1 MIDTE
6 LNKLKTDCLRAC
18 INGDLSGVKELL
30 AKGVPVNGEVDGWTG
45 LLSAS
50 IHEGQSEVAEYLFAQ
65 GAKAVH
71 DCDSQMGA
79 VNYGHPVI
87 TRLLLA
93 QGTDPN
99 FTYPET
105 GETML
110 HLATLRG
117 MLEGNTECVRLLLDA
132 GANPNVHCKVGIAT
146 PALDFGTKVIGETP
160 LHRAAA
166 FGSEEMI
173 QLLVEAGADINATDA
188 HGETPLTWY
197 GRFQRR
203 KPHLTL
209 VRGAGRYLEDSRDVE

>member
-1 MIDTE
+1 MTNDE
-6 LNKLKTDCLRAC
+6 MAKLKTECLKAC
-18 INGDLSGVKELL
+18 RNGNLDRVKELL
-30 AKGVPVNGEVDGWTG
+30 AQGVPVNGDVDGWTG

-50 IHEGQSEVAEYLFAQ
+50 IHEGQREVAEYLFEK
-65 GAKAVH
+65 GAEAVH

-79 VNYGHPVI
+79 VNYGHPTIV
-87 TRLLLA
+87 RLLLA
-93 QGTDPN
+93 QGADPN
-99 FTYPET
+99 FTFPRT

-110 HLATLRG
+110 HIATLRG
-117 MLEGNTECVRLLLDA
+117 MFEGNTECVRLLQEA
-132 GANPNVHCKVGIAT
+132 GANPNVHCKVGIPT

-173 QLLVEAGADINATDA
+173 QFMVEAGADITATDA

-203 KPHLTL
+203 KPHLKL
-209 VRGAGRYLEDSRDVE
+209 ERGAGKYLEGVPD

>member
-1 MIDTE
+1 MSNELAKAKTE
-6 LNKLKTDCLRAC
+6 CLNAC
-18 INGDLSGVKELL
+18 REGDLARVKELM
-30 AKGVPVNGEVDGWTG
+30 AQGVPVNGVVDGWTG

-50 IHEGQSEVAEYLFAQ
+50 IHEGQCEVAEYLFEKGAQ
-65 GAKAVH
+65 AVH

-79 VNYGHPVI
+79 VNYGHPTLV
-87 TRLLLA
+87 RSLLA
-93 QGTDPN
+93 QGADPN
-99 FTYPET
+99 FTYPDT

-110 HLATLRG
+110 HLAALRG
-117 MLEGNTECVRLLLDA
+117 WREGNTECVRLLLKA
-132 GANPNVHCKVGIAT
+132 GANPNVHCKVGIPT

-173 QLLVEAGADINATDA
+173 ELMVEAGADITATDA

-203 KPHLTL
+203 RPHLKL
-209 VRGAGRYLEDSRDVE
+209 ERGAGQFLEGTVD

>member
-1 MIDTE
+1 MAGTKKELRTE
-6 LNKLKTDCLRAC
+6 CLHAC
-18 INGDLSGVKELL
+18 REGNLLRVKELL
-30 AKGVPVNGEVDGWTG
+30 DKGVPVNGEVDGWTG

-50 IHEGQSEVAEYLFAQ
+50 IHEGQSEVAQYLFEK
-65 GAKAVH
+65 GAEAVH

-79 VNYGHPVI
+79 VNYGHPSLV
-87 TRLLLA
+87 RLLLA
-93 QGTDPN
+93 QGADPN
-99 FTYPET
+99 YTYPET

-110 HLATLRG
+110 HLAALRG
-117 MLEGNTECVRLLLDA
+117 MLEANTECVRLLLEA
-132 GANPNVHCKVGIAT
+132 GANPNVHCKVGVAT

-173 QLLVEAGADINATDA
+173 QLMVKAGADINATDA

-203 KPHLTL
+203 RPHLRL
-209 VRGAGRYLEDSRDVE
+209 ERGAGKYLEGSAD

>member
-1 MIDTE
+1 MVKNGMDAM
-6 LNKLKTDCLRAC
+6 KTAALQAC
-18 INGDLSGVKELL
+18 REGDLSRVQEML
-30 AKGVPVNGEVDGWTG
+30 AKGVPVDGEVDGWTG

-50 IHEGQSEVAEYLFAQ
+50 IHEGQSEVALYLFER
-65 GAKAVH
+65 GATAVH

-79 VNYGHPVI
+79 VNYGHPDVVR
-87 TRLLLA
+87 RLLG
-93 QGTDPN
+93 QGADPD
-99 FTYPET
+99 FTFLRT

-110 HLATLRG
+110 HVATLRG
-117 MLEGNTECVRLLLDA
+117 MLKSNTECVRLLLQA

-166 FGSEEMI
+166 FGDEEMI
-173 QLLVEAGADINATDA
+173 QSLVDYGADITATDA

-203 KPHLTL
+203 RAHLKL
-209 VRGAGRYLEDSRDVE
+209 EQGAGKYLEA